1 MYVFQQR
8 TSHLLF
14 IELEFYVNLDVVILR
29 EILYLITSHISYNQ

>member
-14 IELEFYVNLDVVILR
+14 IELGFYVNLNVVILR
-29 EILYLITSHISYNQ
+29 EI

>member
-14 IELEFYVNLDVVILR
+14 IELEFYINLDVVILR
-29 EILYLITSHISYNQ
+29 EI